1 MKKSVR
7 RTQNNNSTIPASKK
21 GQSISVSNPGTYRA
35 PDLNTQLKPRI
46 KRDTTN

>member
-1 MKKSVR
+1 MKKSQR
-7 RTQNNNSTIPASKK
+7 RAQNNNSNVVAQKK

-35 PDLNTQLKPRI
+35 HDLNTQLKPRI